1 MWIMP
6 EIKPLVQNNLPKLA
20 DRNITSKT
28 TAAPSDIG
36 SSETQKPQNKPEAP
50 KKQSNFIFK
59 SFQLGGLAVSLPLIF
74 PSLLVQAENITK
86 YGEKGKDGF
95 IKFISSMIDVVSS
108 PLRFVMHKIFKNDHD
123 ENDVTA
129 NKRSFTFDNFLQRIL
144 HPNFVREISST
155 LFSIRRTLF
164 NFFPRVFITPS
175 EELDP
180 NNTKINKASKSL
192 ANIFY
197 AGSSFAAPIRWLS
210 SLATLFTTLPSYLT
224 GAFSS
229 YFGNQKIFEISKYF
243 ARISDLFTPI
253 TSNLSSLFS
262 SSRAL
267 YDSSKGESLKV
278 TFARYN
284 INMFNVVQGI
294 IGGVLA
300 IPGFLG
306 AITKAKDIVLENV
319 HDNDKYKF
327 SEYTGEIAASL
338 VPTLKKYGLLESY
351 SEATIKNEVENF
363 IQKTIINSK
372 NHLVHLLNS
381 FYNSSAFTRKIFSL
395 FKPVDSAGRII
406 NTNETT
412 NQLETNTS
420 LSFSKT
426 GFSKKFLFQEIHSL
440 LHPIQSLVMLL
451 PAAYTPISDPYINNN
466 GKYSIRLLDRIM
478 GISSFILS
486 IPNYLIYA
494 LSTRVPQLIIKIFE
508 LKQKSALSKGLE
520 YDAYDDFKK
529 FKKQIRNSGI
539 PGMGYL
545 KQVLNEL
552 PIDKLTFYSQ
562 VKTNKVLEDLE
573 TMAQDQE
580 PSNKATELIETF
592 RIGAKALLATKN
604 PLFFAERDDQ
614 GYTAE
619 EHNRMKV
626 YQSLGTFKEGIGRI
640 PVIGIFI
647 SPLVELLRSR
657 YYVKPRKGLASG
669 VQGLS

>member
-6 EIKPLVQNNLPKLA
+6 EIKPLIQNNLPQLA
-20 DRNITSKT
+20 DRNITNKT
-28 TAAPSDIG
+28 TAAPSDIAV
-36 SSETQKPQNKPEAP
+36 SENPKPPTKLEAS

-59 SFQLGGLAVSLPLIF
+59 SFQLGGLAISLPLIF

-86 YGEKGKDGF
+86 YGEKGRDGF
-95 IKFISSMIDVVSS
+95 INFISSVIDVITS
-108 PLRFVMHKIFKNDHD
+108 PLRFVIHKIFKNDHD

-129 NKRSFTFDNFLQRIL
+129 NKRSFAFDDFLQRVL

-164 NFFPRVFITPS
+164 NFFPKVFITPS
-175 EELDP
+175 EELEP
-180 NNTKINKASKSL
+180 NNTKINKASKGL
-192 ANIFY
+192 ANVFY

-210 SLATLFTTLPSYLT
+210 SLATLFTTVPSYLT
-224 GAFSS
+224 GTFSS
-229 YFGNQKIFEISKYF
+229 YFGNQKIFEMSKYF
-243 ARISDLFTPI
+243 SKISDLFTPI

-284 INMFNVVQGI
+284 INMFNVIQGI
-294 IGGVLA
+294 VGGVLA

-306 AITKAKDIVLENV
+306 AITKAKDLVLEQTHNS
-319 HDNDKYKF
+319 DKYKF
-327 SEYTGEIAASL
+327 SQYFGEITASL
-338 VPTLKKYGLLESY
+338 VPTIKKYGLLENY
-351 SEATIKNEVENF
+351 SEATIKNTVENF
-363 IQKTIINSK
+363 IQKTIENSK
-372 NHLVHLLNS
+372 DHLSYLLDS
-381 FYNSSAFTRKIFSL
+381 FYNSSAITRKIFSL
-395 FKPVDSAGRII
+395 FKPVDGAGKII
-406 NTNETT
+406 NRHDDK

-420 LSFSKT
+420 LNFSKS

-440 LHPIQSLVMLL
+440 LHPIQSLIMLL
-451 PAAYTPISDPYINNN
+451 PAAYTPISDDYITNN
-466 GKYSIRLLDRIM
+466 GKLSIRLLDRIM

-494 LSTRVPQLIIKIFE
+494 LSTRIPQVIIKYFE
-508 LKQKSALSKGLE
+508 LKQKSASSKGIE
-520 YDAYDDFKK
+520 YDAFEDFKR
-529 FKKQIRNSGI
+529 FKTSIQNSGV
-539 PGMGYL
+539 PGIVYL
-545 KQVLNEL
+545 TQVLSEM
-552 PIDKLTFYSQ
+552 PIDKLTFYSY
-562 VKTNKVLEDLE
+562 VKTNKILDDLE
-573 TMAQDQE
+573 AQAQDQE

-592 RIGAKALLATKN
+592 RIGAKALLATRN
-604 PLFFAERDDQ
+604 PLFFAERDDK

-647 SPLVELLRSR
+647 SPLIELLRSR
-657 YYVKPRKGLASG
+657 YYVKPRKGSATG
-669 VQGLS
+669 IPGLG